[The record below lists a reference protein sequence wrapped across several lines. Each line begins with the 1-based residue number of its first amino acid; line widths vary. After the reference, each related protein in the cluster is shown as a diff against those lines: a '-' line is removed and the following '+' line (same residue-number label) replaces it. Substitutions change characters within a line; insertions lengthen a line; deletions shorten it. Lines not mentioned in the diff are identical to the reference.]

1 MSRKFEHV
9 RRLFNSSS
17 LFKRN
22 NWHVPGIL
30 GRGAQL
36 ESQVLLSKALIFEI
50 AACGDAVLS
59 ATIEEVHYK
68 NYENVVT
75 RLGGQVHQILFFA
88 EVHSGSIAIVRHVS
102 LGSERPRCSCVG
114 VSTKAGPA
122 RRQVQSESGAKL
134 GRGAP
139 LGRSPI
145 LEVTLGIRLQRNRLR
160 MNFLGLTKRKECCV
174 PTLRGWLVLVL
185 AATFPCV
192 WTFRA
197 ISPFLAPHRP
207 VESRVLAVEGW
218 LPDYA
223 LEQALGEFRKNHH
236 ELLVVTGPPLEKGYY
251 LFEYKT
257 YADLGAATL
266 KHLGLEEKM
275 LVAVPSVHTQ
285 KDRTFT
291 SGLALKQWLQQN
303 RPSINAVN
311 VVTLGVHA
319 RRTWL
324 LFEKALGLFGWDY
337 RSHRSRL

>member
-1 MSRKFEHV
+1 
-9 RRLFNSSS
+9 
-17 LFKRN
+17 
-22 NWHVPGIL
+22 
-30 GRGAQL
+30 
-36 ESQVLLSKALIFEI
+36 
-50 AACGDAVLS
+50 
-59 ATIEEVHYK
+59 
-68 NYENVVT
+68 
-75 RLGGQVHQILFFA
+75 
-88 EVHSGSIAIVRHVS
+88 
-102 LGSERPRCSCVG
+102 
-114 VSTKAGPA
+114 
-122 RRQVQSESGAKL
+122 
-134 GRGAP
+134 
-139 LGRSPI
+139 
-145 LEVTLGIRLQRNRLR
+145 
-160 MNFLGLTKRKECCV
+160 MNFLGLTKRKERCV

-192 WTFRA
+192 WTFKA
-197 ISPFLAPHRP
+197 IPPFLAPNRP

-223 LEQALGEFRKNHH
+223 LEHALAQFRKNHH

-275 LVAVPSVHTQ
+275 FVAVPSAHTQ

-291 SGLALKQWLQQN
+291 SGLALKEWLQQN

-324 LFEKALGLFGWDY
+324 LFEKALGPDYSVGIIAATDRDYDARRWWSSSYGVRSVVGELIAYVYARFLF
-337 RSHRSRL
+337 SPKT